1 VVPFPG
7 LVDVGKTGTKSGP
20 KNDSKRDQNEASNG
34 PRPNERVNTRKR
46 RQISTYETERL
57 TVSETVYRGEKS
69 WRVTMGKRGKNLLSF
84 RVRPDKSGFGVTWR
98 TAGREPYVCYL
109 SAQKWQSLKRQANT
123 RSFARTIADKI
134 EQRIASGDVAAGKL
148 DGLLGQLKTFC

>member
-7 LVDVGKTGTKSGP
+7 PVDVGKTGTKSGP

-34 PRPNERVNTRKR
+34 PRPDERVNARKR
-46 RQISTYETERL
+46 RQISTYKTERL
-57 TVSETVYRGEKS
+57 AVSETVYKGEKS

-109 SAQKWQSLKRQANT
+109 SAQTWQSLRKSKST
-123 RSFARTIADKI
+123 RSFARTIA
-134 EQRIASGDVAAGKL
+134 ERIGERITSGDVEAGKL
-148 DGLLGQLKTFC
+148 DGLFGQLKTFC